1 HLESRGEVPA
11 SDAASFVEGFAD
23 AWGKSD
29 VDLLLALLTDDV
41 VLRQP
46 ALPDVQGKAAAR
58 ETFTKL
64 FRAFPG
70 LHAIVHRWAAH
81 GDVVT
86 FSTLFDSGFVM
97 VFHPDYVKQVFRGS
111 PEQLRAGEANAP
123 LGPVLGARSVL
134 LLDGAEHIRHR
145 RLMLPPFHGERMREY
160 ESA

>member
-1 HLESRGEVPA
+1 MEGKTAVHLESRGEVPA

-81 GDVVT
+81 GDVV
-86 FSTLFDSGFVM
+86 FIEFTLTADFGGHELSWPAVDRLILRDGLAAERVNYFDSRRFLIEILKR
-97 VFHPDYVKQVFRGS
+97 PRGW
-111 PEQLRAGEANAP
+111 PQLAKSGLRP
-123 LGPVLGARSVL
+123 TLK
-134 LLDGAEHIRHR
+134 
-145 RLMLPPFHGERMREY
+145 
-160 ESA
+160 